1 MKFKIVF
8 ETIKR
13 ERFNKY
19 RSVKTLG
26 EAWDIADD
34 IKKEYNSLNKDKV
47 TVVGVYK
54 NH

>member
-19 RSVKTLG
+19 RSTKTFG
-26 EAWDIADD
+26 EAWDIADS
-34 IKKEYNSLNKDKV
+34 IKKDYNDLHKDKV